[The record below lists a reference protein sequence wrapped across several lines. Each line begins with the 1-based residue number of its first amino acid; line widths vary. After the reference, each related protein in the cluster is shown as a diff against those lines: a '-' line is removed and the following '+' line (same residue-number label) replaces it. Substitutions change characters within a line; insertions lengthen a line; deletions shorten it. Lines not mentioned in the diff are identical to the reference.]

1 MIYEDFES
9 ILVTED
15 NGKQNLDESYTNKY
29 QIHVACSCGNKL
41 TCFDDKFSKLF
52 KTFSEED
59 AFLQFYHYYKR
70 IK

>member
-29 QIHVACSCGNKL
+29 QIHVACSRDNKL
-41 TCFDDKFSKLF
+41 ICFDDKFSKLF

-59 AFLQFYHYYKR
+59 AFYNF
-70 IK
+70 ITIINE